1 MNYIWCG
8 MIIISIIVSIFNGT
22 TDATINAAF
31 DGAKA
36 AVDTILALAGVMCFW
51 TGIMKIAEKSG
62 LSDKVERLLR
72 PLIHFLFPNS
82 SGEAKKYI
90 AMNMSANLLGMGNAA
105 TPMGIKAMLALDKEN
120 PKPTYASDDMCMLVV
135 LNTTSLQ
142 LIPTTI
148 IALRAAANSANPF
161 SVIVPIWISSLTAV
175 VAAVTAAKLWFCHCK
190 NPPLGGSKHSHSVSG
205 GYNL

>member
-8 MIIISIIVSIFNGT
+8 LIIISLITAAVNGNMEV
-22 TDATINAAF
+22 TINAAF

-62 LSDKVERLLR
+62 LSDKIEKLLR
-72 PLIHFLFPNS
+72 PLITFLFPNS
-82 SGEAKKYI
+82 SNEAKKYI
-90 AMNMSANLLGMGNAA
+90 SMNMSANLLGMGNAA
-105 TPMGIKAMLALDKEN
+105 TPMGIKAMQTLDKEN
-120 PKPTYASDDMCMLVV
+120 PRPEYASDDMCMLVV

-148 IALRAAANSANPF
+148 IALRTAANSANPF
-161 SVIVPIWISSLTAV
+161 SVILPIWISSLAAV
-175 VAAVTAAKLWFCHCK
+175 VAAVTVAKLWQRRRHRK
-190 NPPLGGSKHSHSVSG
+190 
-205 GYNL
+205 

>member
-8 MIIISIIVSIFNGT
+8 LIIISLITAAVNGNMEV
-22 TDATINAAF
+22 TINAAF

-62 LSDKVERLLR
+62 LSDKIEKLLR
-72 PLIHFLFPNS
+72 PLITFLFPNS
-82 SGEAKKYI
+82 SNEAKKYI
-90 AMNMSANLLGMGNAA
+90 SMNMSANLLGMGNAA
-105 TPMGIKAMLALDKEN
+105 TPMGIKAMQTLDKEN
-120 PKPTYASDDMCMLVV
+120 PRPEYASDDMCMLVV

-148 IALRAAANSANPF
+148 IALRTAANSANPF
-161 SVIVPIWISSLTAV
+161 SVILPIWISSLTAV
-175 VAAVTAAKLWFCHCK
+175 VAAVTAAKLWQRRRHRK
-190 NPPLGGSKHSHSVSG
+190 
-205 GYNL
+205 